1 MKSKQYFSLHHWG
14 NPGNWV
20 FVLALVLGIGLA
32 NVNAQ
37 TTQSLVADGQNHRI
51 PDIWERDPDSTFTMV
66 LPSNVTNQFIFIRAV
81 GADGGMQSTRIQQGN
96 TTTVMVEKAPSSVPF
111 LK

>member
-1 MKSKQYFSLHHWG
+1 MKSKQYFSFLH
-14 NPGNWV
+14 PGNWV
-20 FVLALVLGIGLA
+20 YVFALILGIGLA

-37 TTQSLVADGQNHRI
+37 TTRSLVADGQNHRI
-51 PDIWERDPDSTFTMV
+51 PAFWKRENSDSTFTMV